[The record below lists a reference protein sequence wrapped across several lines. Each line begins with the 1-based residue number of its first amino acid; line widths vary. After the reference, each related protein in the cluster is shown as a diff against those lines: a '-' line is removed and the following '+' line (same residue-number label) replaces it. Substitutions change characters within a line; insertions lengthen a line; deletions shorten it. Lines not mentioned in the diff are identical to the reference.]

1 MTDFISKLNEKA
13 QKLKERNFFHA
24 GATQEE
30 IEQFEQKLKITLP
43 PVLKTFYA
51 NFNGG
56 CFADDSWSK
65 EDLENS
71 EMKEGIIWN
80 SNYFLSLQEMIKA
93 YQYEGDFI
101 SFDIQELEKGT
112 GKRFIPILH
121 TKEQEVLVWEASN
134 PNETP
139 IKDAYH
145 DINPN
150 KWKVLYPSFES
161 LINAYI
167 HEDGEIETV

>member
-13 QKLKERNFFHA
+13 QKLKERNCFHA
-24 GATQEE
+24 GATHEE
-30 IEQFEQKLKITLP
+30 IEQFEQKLKIALP

-51 NFNGG
+51 NNNGG

-80 SNYFLSLQEMIKA
+80 SNYFLSLQEMIAA

-101 SFDIQELEKGT
+101 LFDIQELERET
-112 GKRFIPILH
+112 GKRFMPILH
-121 TKEQEVLVWEASN
+121 TKEQEILVWEAN
-134 PNETP
+134 IPNETP
-139 IKDAYH
+139 IKEAYH

-161 LINAYI
+161 LLIAYI
-167 HEDGEIETV
+167 QKDGEIETG